1 MHPSRATGHLA
12 TFELGLRGPP
22 DHLTLALPDG
32 LGEGRIGVDS
42 LGLGVSAMNDQAKT
56 RQAVSAAVIGNVL
69 EWYDFSVYAF
79 VAVVLSRKFF
89 PPGDE
94 VTALLS
100 TFLAYGLGFV
110 ARPLGGIV
118 IGRVGDT
125 HGRKTALLI
134 TIALM
139 AIGTVLVG
147 ILPTYAAIGIA
158 APLLLVAARLMQ
170 GFSAGGEWGGS
181 TAYIVEWAPAG
192 QRGFYGSFQQ
202 MSVVAGLLL
211 GSAVAA
217 IFNTM
222 LTPDQMSDWGWRVP
236 FLLGGILGPVGL
248 WMRRT
253 IDETPAYRKAVAT
266 PVPAAA
272 GEATPLVTATRA
284 FGFTIVWT
292 VCFYV
297 LLSYMPTWSQT
308 YMKISPA
315 AALWANTFGLVIL
328 VIAIPFM
335 GIVSDRIGRKPLL
348 LGCCAFFVI
357 VPFPLFKY
365 LLASGGSFATLL
377 YVQIL
382 FAIAI
387 SMFSGPGPAAI
398 AEMFPTRTRSTWMT
412 TGYALAVAIFGG
424 FAPLISVWLITR
436 FEEPT
441 APTFYLMAAAV
452 VSILVIY
459 GLRET
464 AHEELG

>member
-1 MHPSRATGHLA
+1 
-12 TFELGLRGPP
+12 
-22 DHLTLALPDG
+22 
-32 LGEGRIGVDS
+32 
-42 LGLGVSAMNDQAKT
+42 MNDQAKT

-79 VAVVLSRKFF
+79 VAVILSRKFF

-118 IGRVGDT
+118 LGRVGDT

-158 APLLLVAARLMQ
+158 APLLLVVARLMQ

-181 TAYIVEWAPAG
+181 TAYIVEWAPADK
-192 QRGFYGSFQQ
+192 RGLYGSFQQ
-202 MSVVAGLLL
+202 LSVVAGLLL

-217 IFNTM
+217 IFNSVF
-222 LTPDQMSDWGWRVP
+222 TPEQMDAWGWRVP

-253 IDETPAYRKAVAT
+253 IDETPAYKKAVAT
-266 PVPAAA
+266 PVPPAA
-272 GEATPLVTATRA
+272 GEATPLVMAARA

-297 LLSYMPTWSQT
+297 LLSYMPTYTQK
-308 YMKISPA
+308 YLKISA
-315 AALWANTFGLVIL
+315 SAALWANTIGLL
-328 VIAIPFM
+328 VLMVFIPIM
-335 GIVSDRIGRKPLL
+335 GALSDKIGRKPLL
-348 LGCCAFFVI
+348 LACCIAFVI
-357 VPFPLFKY
+357 VPYPLFSF
-365 LLASGGSFATLL
+365 LVGGASYTELIL
-377 YVQIL
+377 VQIV
-382 FAIAI
+382 FAILI
-387 SMFSGPGPAAI
+387 STFSGAGPAAI

-424 FAPLISVWLITR
+424 FAPLISVYLIDK
-436 FEEPT
+436 FASPL
-441 APTFYLMAAAV
+441 AHVFYLIAAAI
-452 VSILVIY
+452 VSTIVIAT
-459 GLRET
+459 LRET